1 MSFHGVHLQNLCKSN
16 IVKKSGIT
24 KRPKKKFQIQ
34 PEHII
39 LCGLELNC
47 LSSCLFFRFAAMFY
61 STRGGSNI
69 KMKLIEA
76 ISDQLCEI
84 YVMLMLNR
92 YVYVYVYAVYSHM
105 PSLSI
110 EHSDISTYAHAH
122 AHILV
127 REFYFITWT
136 SIILLMNWIREKW
149 L

>member
-1 MSFHGVHLQNLCKSN
+1 
-16 IVKKSGIT
+16 
-24 KRPKKKFQIQ
+24 
-34 PEHII
+34 
-39 LCGLELNC
+39 
-47 LSSCLFFRFAAMFY
+47 
-61 STRGGSNI
+61 
-69 KMKLIEA
+69 MKLIEA